1 MKKIII
7 FALLICVIFAVGC
20 SGGQTDNIDVSVPAG
35 MQLASDKA
43 AYFNFFVP
51 SEWKVDTSSG
61 SACAY
66 VSEIDPTNVSAVRV
80 SVPDATITTAEMYW
94 ETYKKD
100 FNESFTN
107 FTVISENEKTTL
119 SGKDACK
126 YVYTASLTGQS
137 YKYCSVI
144 CVLDG
149 SVYMLT
155 YTSLSDRYDT
165 HTEEF
170 DSICNN
176 FMIKTGMLD

>member
-1 MKKIII
+1 MIL
-7 FALLICVIFAVGC
+7 AAGC
-20 SGGQTDNIDVSVPAG
+20 TGGQSENIDVTVPAG

-51 SEWKVDTSSG
+51 SEWKVDTSAG

-66 VSEIDPTNVSAVRV
+66 VSELDASNVSAVRI
-80 SVPDATITTAEMYW
+80 SVPDASVTTAELYW
-94 ETYKKD
+94 DTYKND
-100 FNESFTN
+100 FSESFTN

-119 SGKDACK
+119 YGKDACK

-144 CVLDG
+144 CVFDG

-155 YTSLSDRYDT
+155 YTSSPDKYDS

-170 DSICNN
+170 TSICNN
-176 FMIKTGMLD
+176 FMIKSGISD

>member
-1 MKKIII
+1 MIS
-7 FALLICVIFAVGC
+7 VTGC
-20 SGGQTDNIDVSVPAG
+20 TGGATENIDVSVPSG

-51 SEWKVDTSSG
+51 AEWKIDTSSG

-80 SVPDATITTAEMYW
+80 SVPDPTVTTAELYW
-94 ETYKKD
+94 DAYKND

-119 SGKDACK
+119 AGKDACK
-126 YVYTASLTGQS
+126 YVYTASLTGQA

-155 YTSLSDRYDT
+155 YTALTDKYDT
-165 HTEEF
+165 HIGSF

-176 FMIKTGMLD
+176 FMIKSDITD